1 MWFICLLIR
10 VFYRILYVYMENIK
24 QKIIA
29 SFIAVG
35 LIAVSSLIMGGVAGA
50 LPVKYFGFSYNSNGQ
65 ESTLV
70 TEDEDANTNTG
81 NTNTGECVGV
91 ETSIIDCEGQSDGSI
106 ETSGLWQLLLM
117 AINILT
123 GGIVIASVGGVIYGA
138 VLYSSAGGNSENIKK
153 AKTIFM
159 NIIIGIIMYVAMY
172 SFLNY
177 LIPGGIFN

>member
-1 MWFICLLIR
+1 
-10 VFYRILYVYMENIK
+10 MENIK

-50 LPVKYFGFSYNSNGQ
+50 LPVKYFGFSYNYNGQ

-70 TEDEDANTNTG
+70 TEDEEAT
-81 NTNTGECVGV
+81 TNTGECVGV

-123 GGIVIASVGGVIYGA
+123 GGIVIASIGGVIYGA

-177 LIPGGIFN
+177 LIPGGVFN